1 MFKCALTNSFWK
13 FWEHTELAWGRKM
26 PTHRHCVLFQSYGKY
41 TVAIHHMSGV
51 GFYKHPISA
60 NSIKNITQDFLAF
73 LNVIHLDLKRQ
84 RLTQGTCSNGQYMYC
99 TVAAWLQDNNSGYSG
114 GVFMTPLPER
124 MKLDAWVDFPRDNF
138 PKYVNLSELEM
149 AQIKLSNK
157 KK

>member
-1 MFKCALTNSFWK
+1 
-13 FWEHTELAWGRKM
+13 
-26 PTHRHCVLFQSYGKY
+26 
-41 TVAIHHMSGV
+41 
-51 GFYKHPISA
+51 
-60 NSIKNITQDFLAF
+60 
-73 LNVIHLDLKRQ
+73 
-84 RLTQGTCSNGQYMYC
+84 MYC